1 MTDQARPSIW
11 ERSTIVRFCRWLFS
25 WRGIRRILI
34 VVAWTATVIA
44 LFYGEENW
52 RGRRAWNKYRHELE
66 ARGEQLDWRAF
77 IPKPVPDEQN
87 FAATPLFEFLFIN
100 KTNSQKWNDGYGRAS
115 EKVSS
120 SRTRS
125 DRGNRHF
132 IDLVAWRMALD
143 AIRSGGL
150 VPREGFESDKL
161 DLESRAKAAPA
172 VLEELKTYD
181 AIFAELRAAS
191 LRPYSRYPITYR
203 LEDPWGILLPHLSN
217 IKNLID
223 RLRLKACSE
232 LAAGSHENALADL
245 RLMLRL
251 TDSVKEEPFLI
262 SYLVRIACLQIATQ
276 PIWEGLAERRWSEA
290 QLQELQTR
298 LQQYNFV
305 ADLKWPLDAERASGI
320 LTVDLLYRQK
330 YRLSTL
336 GEESGS
342 TRSEWTFGDL
352 IGRIAPHGWYD
363 QEQLNYCRLHQI
375 QLGGTFDAS
384 EKRVWP
390 GKIESNAHEL
400 ERELSGGRFGRPIGP
415 IIHHRVV
422 ASLLLPALSKAIWR
436 SAAAQAAADQAA
448 LACALERYRLAK
460 GQFPENLEALVP
472 QFISRL
478 PNDLFTGEPYRYRR
492 TDDGQFTLYS
502 VGWNEKDDGGV
513 PGKTLY
519 DDKQGDWVWQYPP
532 K

>member
-1 MTDQARPSIW
+1 
-11 ERSTIVRFCRWLFS
+11 
-25 WRGIRRILI
+25 
-34 VVAWTATVIA
+34 
-44 LFYGEENW
+44 
-52 RGRRAWNKYRHELE
+52 
-66 ARGEQLDWRAF
+66 LD
-77 IPKPVPDEQN
+77 
-87 FAATPLFEFLFIN
+87 
-100 KTNSQKWNDGYGRAS
+100 
-115 EKVSS
+115 
-120 SRTRS
+120 
-125 DRGNRHF
+125 
-132 IDLVAWRMALD
+132 
-143 AIRSGGL
+143 
-150 VPREGFESDKL
+150 
-161 DLESRAKAAPA
+161 
-172 VLEELKTYD
+172 
-181 AIFAELRAAS
+181 
-191 LRPYSRYPITYR
+191 
-203 LEDPWGILLPHLSN
+203 DPWGILLPHLSD
-217 IKNLID
+217 IKNLVE
-223 RLRLKACSE
+223 RLQLKACAE
-232 LAAGSHENALADL
+232 LAAGSNESALADET
-245 RLMLRL
+245 LMLRL

-262 SYLVRIACLQIATQ
+262 SYLVRVACLQIATQ

-384 EKRVWP
+384 EKRVRP

-400 ERELSGGRFGRPIGP
+400 ERELSGGRLGRPLGAIL
-415 IIHHRVV
+415 HHRVV
-422 ASLLLPALSKAIWR
+422 ASLLLPALDKAIR
-436 SAAAQAAADQAA
+436 RTAAAQTAADQAA

-478 PNDLFTGEPYRYRR
+478 PNDLFTGEPYKYRR
-492 TDDGQFTLYS
+492 TDDAQFVLYS

-519 DDKQGDWVWQYPP
+519 DEKHGDWVWQYPP
-532 K
+532 R